1 MTVLRPAAAN
11 TLLANDY
18 RHGVVMG
25 SPVRSDAQAVAL
37 AGPPPDPFR
46 PTDLGGFF
54 TPRHV
59 ALVGASE
66 SSGWT
71 GLVLDGVDRS
81 PGLESVSLINPR
93 HRTVHGRPA
102 VTHPAQL
109 TQVPDLAFLMVG
121 GDRVPELVYE
131 LIELGTRDFVALS
144 AGLDSVRERGL
155 GELCRQHGARL
166 LGPNVSGFVN
176 LTAGVRLFGLP
187 TPKDVPAGRIG
198 VVLQSGGLAT
208 HVLGLARAWGAGLS
222 TLVTTGNE
230 AGLDAGDVFA
240 HLVDDP
246 DTDAIGVFL
255 ESVRRPEVFRR
266 AALRAAA
273 AGKPVVALHAG
284 RSELGRAAAQSHT
297 GALVGNHGMA
307 LAALADLGVVTV
319 DSLEGLVCTV
329 SLLSQ
334 QRQGL
339 RGRRLAVVAASGGA
353 CELIADAA
361 DSRGLT
367 LPPFRPALAA
377 GLNEVMPEFADVHN
391 PLDVTGFVVKQA
403 DLPFVATQL
412 VAELAA
418 DDYDAVILQ
427 SVVLPAEAGPDS
439 DAVEARFA
447 RLADAIDSCPIPVV
461 LQTAAT
467 YSLGDFA
474 LGIVRRHD
482 LVVLPGIE
490 AGIAALEA
498 AARRHELLARA
509 LRPRDQDTPPVD
521 PAPATTAAVKS
532 IAVTAGLPFPPER
545 CVTTADDAVRAAGA
559 IGYPVVLKVNSPD
572 IAHKTEVGGVALG
585 LDGPDQVRAAF
596 DRMLTAVRTACPAAY
611 LAGVDVV
618 AMRSP
623 GTELLVAVTRD
634 PDWGPMLT
642 IGAGGILAELLQ
654 DTVTRPL
661 PLRTCDIGEM
671 LDEVRIG
678 ALLRGF
684 RGGPAADR
692 AAVCDAVAAIALTF
706 RQAGPTIRSLEV
718 NPLRVDGPDVQALD
732 LLAEFESGGGER

>member
-1 MTVLRPAAAN
+1 MTALRPAAAN
-11 TLLANDY
+11 TLPANNY

-25 SPVRSDAQAVAL
+25 SPVRSETRAPRPVVA
-37 AGPPPDPFR
+37 AG
-46 PTDLGGFF
+46 PTDLDGFF

-81 PGLESVSLINPR
+81 PGLESVVLVNPR
-93 HRTVHGRPA
+93 SRTVHGRPA
-102 VTHPAQL
+102 VPRPAEL
-109 TQVPDLAFLMVG
+109 AQVPDLAFLMVG
-121 GDRVPELVYE
+121 GARVVEVVQE

-144 AGLDSVRERGL
+144 AGLNAAHEREL
-155 GELCRQHGARL
+155 GQLCRRHGARL

-176 LTAGVRLFGLP
+176 LAAGVRLFGLP
-187 TPKDVPAGRIG
+187 TPKDVPPGRIG

-222 TLVTTGNE
+222 MLVTTGNE
-230 AGLDAGDVFA
+230 AALDASDVFA
-240 HLVDDP
+240 HLVEDP
-246 DTDAIGVFL
+246 DTDAVGIFL
-255 ESVRRPEVFRR
+255 ESVRRPEVFRQ
-266 AALRAAA
+266 AALRAAEI
-273 AGKPVVALHAG
+273 GKPVVALHAG

-319 DSLEGLVCTV
+319 DSLEGLVSTV
-329 SLLSQ
+329 ALLSKH
-334 QRQGL
+334 RNGL

-361 DSRGLT
+361 ESRGLT

-377 GLNEVMPEFADVHN
+377 GLTEVMPEFADVHN

-403 DLPFVATQL
+403 DLPFTATQL
-412 VAELAA
+412 VADLAA
-418 DDYDAVILQ
+418 DDYDALILQ
-427 SVVLPAEAGPDS
+427 SVVLPAEAGPDA

-447 RLADAIDSCPIPVV
+447 RLAGAIDGSPIPVA

-467 YSLGDFA
+467 YSLSEFA
-474 LGIVRRHD
+474 LGIVRRHG

-509 LRPRDQDTPPVD
+509 LRARDPAFSPVD
-521 PAPATTAAVKS
+521 PAPTTTEAVRS
-532 IAVTAGLPFPPER
+532 IAVAAGLRFPPEQ
-545 CVTTADDAVRAAGA
+545 CVTTADQAVSAAGA
-559 IGYPVVLKVNSPD
+559 IGYPVALKINSPD
-572 IAHKTEVGGVALG
+572 IGHKTEVGGVALG
-585 LDGPDQVRAAF
+585 LRSPEAVRTAF
-596 DRMLTAVRTACPAAY
+596 DRMLTAVRTARPDAY

-634 PDWGPMLT
+634 ADWGPMLT
-642 IGAGGILAELLQ
+642 LGSGGMLAELLQ

-661 PLRTCDIGEM
+661 PVRPPDVLQM

-678 ALLRGF
+678 KLLHGF
-684 RGGPAADR
+684 RGGPAADP
-692 AAVCDAVAAIALTF
+692 AAVCDAVAAIALAF
-706 RQAGPTIRSLEV
+706 GQAGPGIRSLEV
-718 NPLRVDGPDVQALD
+718 NPLRVDGPDVEALD
-732 LLAEFESGGGER
+732 LLVEFDHDRANGGGG